1 MNMFRQTWDGR
12 LDRQYL
18 RVCATYKLLKLC
30 KIDADRA
37 IELLGERRIHNAENV
52 VSIWVRSLERNEW
65 ATGAFGQKP
74 VLGQAYA
81 GPRP

>member
-18 RVCATYKLLKLC
+18 RVCATFKLLKLC
-30 KIDADRA
+30 KIDAARA
-37 IELLGERRIHNAENV
+37 VELLAERRIHNAENV
-52 VSIWVRSLERNEW
+52 VGNWVNTLQRNEW
-65 ATGAFGQKP
+65 SEGAFGQRT
-74 VLGQAYA
+74 VLGQAYV